1 MRKKENTNTAKHSS
15 TDFGLHNKEHGHKC
29 IPPKHIGVGLTKKTF
44 KHIALEEIHHIVTVY
59 LFFFLSFSAQGSA
72 VL

>member
-29 IPPKHIGVGLTKKTF
+29 IPPKHIGVGLTKK
-44 KHIALEEIHHIVTVY
+44 
-59 LFFFLSFSAQGSA
+59 LSNTLLWKKFII
-72 VL
+72 